1 MYTAQ
6 KDMKSPKASGNI
18 SSLLILVLS
27 IALAFFF
34 TRTQY
39 YQYMENKDTLA
50 STTQEMQNKKLDLE
64 ALQVIAKNIESD
76 KAMSDNIERF
86 AGAFREDA
94 ILDSLFTPTTGVSI
108 SNVTMNKGEKLPS
121 GLSEANISLSF
132 QSQDITT
139 LNTFLEYLTAGKT
152 NKKSYVIKNFSFPL
166 DTTKNEPIAS
176 TVELGM
182 YYLD

>member
-6 KDMKSPKASGNI
+6 KDMKSPKTSGNI

-34 TRTQY
+34 TRVQY

-50 STTQEMQNKKLDLE
+50 STTQEMQNKKNDLE
-64 ALQVIAKNIESD
+64 ALQLIAKNIEAD
-76 KAMSDNIERF
+76 KTIGDNIERF
-86 AGAFREDA
+86 AGAFREDVV
-94 ILDSLFTPTTGVSI
+94 LDSLFIPTTGVSI
-108 SNVTMNKGEKLPS
+108 SNVTMNKGEKLPN
-121 GLSEANISLSF
+121 GLSEASISLSF

-139 LNTFLEYLTAGKT
+139 LNNFLEYLTAGKT
-152 NKKSYVIKNFSFPL
+152 NKKSYVIKNMSFPL

-182 YYLD
+182 FYLD